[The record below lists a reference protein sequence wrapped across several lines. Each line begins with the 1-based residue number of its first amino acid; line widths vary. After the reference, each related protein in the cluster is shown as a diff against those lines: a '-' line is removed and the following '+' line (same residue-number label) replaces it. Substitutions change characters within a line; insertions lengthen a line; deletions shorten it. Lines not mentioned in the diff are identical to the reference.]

1 MLLGAVMAAQKPL
14 NILSI
19 LTDDQGWGDL
29 DYNCENSTGRCGLTP
44 NLRKLATSPGSA
56 YFHRFYAAAGVCSP
70 TRASVMT
77 GRTNARD
84 CIDFALACCQEDPA
98 PTCAAGNTGTL
109 PTEEFTIA
117 DAAKASP
124 LGDYATIHVGKWHL
138 GDLWDKKL
146 PGMNKKWPVVSPAKV
161 GFDEWFTTEA
171 EASSS
176 KPNCGCYPVNNT
188 EPLPP
193 KPNNTACQ
201 GRTPGEPSG
210 GGRGCDLQPYGD
222 MCIVNNGVEGPW
234 AFPCTDYY
242 YPNVSDSREVSGLAD
257 WGDKANKVPGD
268 DSLFIVERFAQFL
281 DDRVKD
287 DRPWLS
293 HVCLHSIHEPHPAM
307 PEFYNLYQNDPDYLG
322 TLTQMDHAIGVLMAE
337 LDKRDMADNT
347 VIIMTTDNGPHQG
360 SEREDIHWSTG
371 HMLRQCKASIFEGGI
386 RVPGILYLPKAVDPA
401 IRPSGNINVTTP
413 VGALDVLPT
422 VMELLG
428 VDYNKASPNP
438 DWVLDG
444 ESLLPY
450 VKPGSDPDGPRDK
463 PLIFSFG
470 VKFVGSQQAVIDN
483 DWKILVRPDVGQCD
497 QQPGFDFADAGDK
510 LFLFNLRDD
519 PHEAY
524 DLSDKEP
531 EQFAR
536 MKALLEDAVASIAYS
551 RTNETGCEGVVP
563 QSAMLDMKL
572 LNRLQL

>member
-1 MLLGAVMAAQKPL
+1 MTLVYAAEKPL

-29 DYNCENSTGRCGLTP
+29 DYNCENSTGMCGLTP
-44 NLRKLATSPGSA
+44 NLRKLATSDGSV

-84 CIDFALACCQEDPA
+84 CIDYALACCQEDPA
-98 PTCAAGNTGTL
+98 ATCAAGNTGTL

-146 PGMNKKWPVVSPAKV
+146 PGMNPKWPVVSPAKV
-161 GFDEWFTTEA
+161 GFDEWFTSEA
-171 EASSS
+171 EMSSS
-176 KPNCGCYPVNNT
+176 KPNCGCYPVNHT
-188 EPLPP
+188 GTMPPLPVTP
-193 KPNNTACQ
+193 CT
-201 GRTPGEPSG
+201 GRTPGLPSG
-210 GGRGCDLQPYGD
+210 GGAGCDLQPYGD
-222 MCIVNNGVEGPW
+222 QCVVAGGVEGPW
-234 AFPCTDYY
+234 AYPCTDYY
-242 YPNVSDSREVSGLAD
+242 YPNVSDSRQVSGLAD
-257 WGDKANKVPGD
+257 WGNLDNKVKGD
-268 DSLFIVERFAQFL
+268 DSIFQVERFAEFL

-287 DRPWLS
+287 NRPWLS

-322 TLTQMDHAIGVLMAE
+322 TLTQMDYAIGVLMNE
-337 LDKRDMADNT
+337 LEKRDMADNT
-347 VIIMTTDNGPHQG
+347 VVVMTTDNGPHQG
-360 SEREDIHWSTG
+360 AERTDIAWSTG
-371 HMLRQCKASIFEGGI
+371 HLLRQCKASIFEGGI

-401 IRPSGNINVTTP
+401 IRPVGNINVTTP

-428 VDYNKASPNP
+428 VDFKKASPNP

-444 ESLLPY
+444 ESLIKY
-450 VKPGSDPDGPRDK
+450 IKPGSNPNGVRQK

-470 VKFVGSQQAVIDN
+470 TKFETSSQAVIDN
-483 DWKILVRPDVGQCD
+483 DWKILIRPTIGQCD
-497 QQPGFDFADAGDK
+497 PQPGFNFTGIGDK
-510 LFLFNLRDD
+510 MFLFNLRDD
-519 PHEAY
+519 PHEAH
-524 DLSDKEP
+524 DVSATEP
-531 EQFAR
+531 VEFQR
-536 MKALLEDAVASIAYS
+536 MKKLLDDAVASITYS

-563 QSAMLDMKL
+563 ESAMLDTD
-572 LNRLQL
+572 RLQHLMF